1 MRILLTATVVALAL
15 PLYCYRNP
23 ILSCLRDRSLR

>member
-15 PLYCYRNP
+15 PLYCYRNR
-23 ILSCLRDRSLR
+23 IISWHRGRSLR